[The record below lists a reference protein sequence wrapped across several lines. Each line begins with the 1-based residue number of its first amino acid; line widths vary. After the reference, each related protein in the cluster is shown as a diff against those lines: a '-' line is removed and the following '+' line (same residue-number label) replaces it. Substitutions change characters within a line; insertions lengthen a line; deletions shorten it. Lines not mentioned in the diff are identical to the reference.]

1 MYRHEWKWAVGAR
14 ELAILRQRLRAVMT
28 PDSHGDQGSYRV
40 RSLYFDTPDDRALR
54 EKLAGLS
61 RREKFRIRLYDG
73 STDLIHLEKKVKNG
87 GLGYKLTAKV
97 TAEQVAGIL
106 DGDISWMMDSESPLV
121 RELYCTMQTELLRPQ
136 VIVDYHREAFTYA
149 PGNVRVTFDTD
160 VRAGPNVSGF
170 LLPNPLT
177 VPIPDKPAILEVKW
191 DAFLPDTI
199 RAAVHLDGIRA
210 APFSKYAAC
219 RFCG

>member
-97 TAEQVAGIL
+97 TAGQVAGIL

-121 RELYCTMQTELLRPQ
+121 RELYCTMQPELLRPQ

-160 VRAGPNVSGF
+160 VRAGPNVSDF

-177 VPIPDKPAILEVKW
+177 VPIPNKPAILEVKW
-191 DAFLPDTI
+191 DAFLPDPI
-199 RAAVHLDGIRA
+199 RAAVHLDGVRA

>member
-1 MYRHEWKWAVGAR
+1 MYRHEWKWAVGTR

-87 GLGYKLTAKV
+87 GPGYKLTAKV

-121 RELYCTMQTELLRPQ
+121 RELYCTMQTEFLRPQ

-149 PGNVRVTFDTD
+149 PGNVRVTFDTG

-170 LLPNPLT
+170 LLPDPLT

>member
-73 STDLIHLEKKVKNG
+73 STDVIHLEKKVKNG
-87 GLGYKLTAKV
+87 GLGYKLTANV
-97 TAEQVAGIL
+97 TAEQVTSIL
-106 DGDISWMMDSESPLV
+106 DGNLSWMMDSDNPLV

-170 LLPNPLT
+170 LLPDPLT
-177 VPIPDKPAILEVKW
+177 LPIPDKPAILEVKW

-199 RAAVHLDGIRA
+199 RAAVHLDGVRA